1 MSQVAVKSW
10 GNSQGIRLSKEIME
24 KMGLKI
30 SDILD
35 VEISA
40 DAIILRKA
48 FRHRSFE
55 ERMMEYNNKISACN
69 FDWGEPVGREIL

>member
-1 MSQVAVKSW
+1 MSQVAVKAW

-69 FDWGEPVGREIL
+69 FDWDEPAGREIL